1 MSKTSGLGDNLYVD
15 GYDLSGDI
23 GSLSAIS
30 GPRGTLEVTGI
41 NKSAMERI
49 YSTKDGAIGFTAYF
63 NPADDQAHP
72 VLSSLPTADA
82 HVMYCRGT
90 SQGNDAAVMVAKQI
104 NYDGTRGDD
113 GAFTFAVSTQANS
126 HGIEWGT
133 QLTAGIQTDT
143 EATDSDSID
152 NGTGTSSGLQAYLQV
167 FDVQDDTLTVT
178 IEDSTDDST
187 YSSLGAFTAVGDGD
201 RGFERIEVAGT
212 VGQYLRV
219 STTGSFTSASFA
231 VVVVRN

>member
-41 NKSAMERI
+41 NKSAIERI
-49 YSTKDGAIGFTAYF
+49 YSTKDGAIGFNAYF
-63 NPADDQAHP
+63 NPSDDQAHP
-72 VLSSLPTADA
+72 VLSSLPTEDA

-90 SQGNDAAVMVAKQI
+90 SQGNEAAVMVAKQI

-113 GAFTFAVSTQANS
+113 GAFTFTVSTQANS
-126 HGIEWGT
+126 HGLEWGD

-143 EATDSDSID
+143 EATDSSGLDYGAGSTD
-152 NGTGTSSGLQAYLQV
+152 GLQAYIQV

-178 IEDSTDDST
+178 IEDSDDDST
-187 YSSLGAFTAVGDGD
+187 YTSLGAFTAVADGD
-201 RGFERIEVAGT
+201 RGFERIEVAGS
-212 VGQYLRV
+212 VGQYLRI
-219 STTGSFTSASFA
+219 STTGDFTSASFA